1 MFSEKYGYVNRQIQ
15 IECMDTKLRNR
26 LWTTFFRYAYEPDDF
41 RIPVMTDIERMM
53 SEIGIPYVV
62 EKLHKDR
69 EQNRIDLKNYFNN
82 LQWYEVYDFIEAYI
96 AHYIPYQKQNS
107 FIEDINRVLEEENSG
122 YRIVGKELSPI
133 INEEEIKEIEKTIF
147 SPHESVEQHM
157 KKALSLYADRKNP
170 DYENS
175 IKESI
180 SAVEAICCI
189 ITNSKRGQATLGAAL
204 KRLKDNGVYIHKAM
218 ISAFENL
225 YGYTS
230 DQNGIRH
237 GGIDFVNATEEDARY
252 MLISCSAFINYLT
265 AKM

>member
-1 MFSEKYGYVNRQIQ
+1 
-15 IECMDTKLRNR
+15 MDTKLRNR
-26 LWTTFFRYAYEPDDF
+26 IWTTFFRYAYEADDF

-53 SEIGIPYVV
+53 SEVGIPYVV

-69 EQNRIDLKNYFNN
+69 EQNRIDLKNHFNN

-96 AHYIPYQKQNS
+96 AHYIPYQKEAS

-122 YRIVGKELSPI
+122 YRIVGKEIAPI

-147 SPHESVEQHM
+147 SPYEPVERHM
-157 KKALSLYADRKNP
+157 KKALSLYADRSKP

-180 SAVEAICCI
+180 SAVESICCI
-189 ITNSKRGQATLGAAL
+189 ITKETKATLGEAIKKL
-204 KRLKDNGVYIHKAM
+204 QDNGVTIHKAM
-218 ISAFENL
+218 ITAFEKL